1 MCMLSHFIRV
11 WLFVTLWTCQAPLSM
26 GFSRE
31 EYWRGSSWPKY
42 QTCVYYVSCVGRQV
56 FTTST
61 IWTLVQMLNCFF
73 FQISWVTDVS
83 LSHRKLILNLD
94 SRQKML
100 SDPNTVLYLSTGIS
114 WVKENSNAMLG
125 GSNFDMK
132 SLQYHINTIVHT
144 HCWLLFEYFTTF
156 LNTQLILNL
165 SKLRELVVDREA
177 WHAAVQGLQKLDT
190 SEWLNNNNTFSVK
203 NLLAPFKPLFLNTH
217 PTLPPLTLDLSVHS
231 LSQWCVVFP

>member
-61 IWTLVQMLNCFF
+61 TWTLVQMLNCFF

-132 SLQYHINTIVHT
+132 SLQYHINMKQQSIIHFRLGVGMWATGS
-144 HCWLLFEYFTTF
+144 HCRF
-156 LNTQLILNL
+156 LSERNP
-165 SKLRELVVDREA
+165 A
-177 WHAAVQGLQKLDT
+177 AAVGRVDGRHCVPGAEVYTLRRQG
-190 SEWLNNNNTFSVK
+190 SS
-203 NLLAPFKPLFLNTH
+203 LAHLPLG
-217 PTLPPLTLDLSVHS
+217 PL
-231 LSQWCVVFP
+231 CPA